1 MHIRP
6 LLIIGGC
13 GHYPT
18 IHLRLGYN
26 NCVIKDAIKDTDTT
40 NNLIS
45 ERRPPRH
52 PIVLLNVAG

>member
-40 NNLIS
+40 NNLS
-45 ERRPPRH
+45 D
-52 PIVLLNVAG
+52 